1 MKYII
6 KLLPFFGWTV
16 SLVLFNNDLGHRLAF
31 FFAMYMLCIGLLE
44 SYRFR
49 NNRKISW
56 YIYSVIALNFLISFL
71 ILFTPIFITGEK
83 EGFPLFS
90 NIASIF
96 HVYLILN
103 IVLVLI
109 NFISSYLEKNKEY
122 YKYLISL
129 ILILVPIGF
138 LTNFLLPLNG
148 NREYVVVGSILPLI
162 LAILV
167 IYLRQS
173 TRVYMFNYVVYLIF
187 PYIIFSLGSFI
198 VIFCSI
204 VIFRDILSPGILSI
218 FILLFLM
225 AIYIL
230 SRTLSRKVFKD
241 IYVLEKEMLIK
252 IEEMLSA
259 RSIAKLEKIYLE
271 GLRKYISKCLVYRR
285 DEKQYAMFSS
295 QLNQREISIKVITD
309 TETLVSIPKVF
320 VVILSDEIF
329 GKYIS
334 EEKLIYIENISKSFY
349 LNHKRIGLLERLEE
363 ENLSLE
369 QVSRMKDDFA
379 SLTSHQLKTPLTIIK
394 GYIDILSAEVSS
406 KDILERLNIQINS
419 LIEISENILL
429 SIKIGSNKLSK
440 EIEEVNLSDICNEIY
455 FKLIPKIDQKK
466 IKFELVQNSKEF
478 KVRGNMYE
486 IKQALTNIIDNAINY
501 TNEGYIRIEVNNKNI
516 KISDSGIGISK
527 DDLKKI
533 FNQYYR
539 SESAKDIKPNGSGIG
554 LYISKKILEK
564 SKLRLQ
570 VTSEIGVGTTFT
582 IS

>member
-1 MKYII
+1 
-6 KLLPFFGWTV
+6 
-16 SLVLFNNDLGHRLAF
+16 
-31 FFAMYMLCIGLLE
+31 
-44 SYRFR
+44 
-49 NNRKISW
+49 
-56 YIYSVIALNFLISFL
+56 
-71 ILFTPIFITGEK
+71 
-83 EGFPLFS
+83 
-90 NIASIF
+90 
-96 HVYLILN
+96 
-103 IVLVLI
+103 
-109 NFISSYLEKNKEY
+109 
-122 YKYLISL
+122 
-129 ILILVPIGF
+129 
-138 LTNFLLPLNG
+138 
-148 NREYVVVGSILPLI
+148 
-162 LAILV
+162 
-167 IYLRQS
+167 
-173 TRVYMFNYVVYLIF
+173 
-187 PYIIFSLGSFI
+187 
-198 VIFCSI
+198 
-204 VIFRDILSPGILSI
+204 
-218 FILLFLM
+218 
-225 AIYIL
+225 
-230 SRTLSRKVFKD
+230 
-241 IYVLEKEMLIK
+241 
-252 IEEMLSA
+252 
-259 RSIAKLEKIYLE
+259 
-271 GLRKYISKCLVYRR
+271 LVYRR

>member
-1 MKYII
+1 MKYIL
-6 KLLPFFGWTV
+6 KLLPFLGWSFT
-16 SLVLFNNDLGHRLAF
+16 LLFLDGGIKHRLAF
-31 FFAMYMLCIGLLE
+31 FFGMYMLSIGIWE
-44 SYRFR
+44 SYGFR
-49 NNRKISW
+49 NNRKVKR
-56 YIYSVIALNFLISFL
+56 YIYFFIGLNVLISIL
-71 ILFTPIFITGEK
+71 LLFTPFFISGESN
-83 EGFPLFS
+83 GSPLFS

-96 HVYLILN
+96 HIYLILN

-349 LNHKRIGLLERLEE
+349 LNHKRISLLDRLEE

-539 SESAKDIKPNGSGIG
+539 SESAKDIIPNGSGIG